1 MNIDNTPLKKFV
13 LIDTTQRPSY
23 AFLAKAKLTE
33 WEAKTKNYAF
43 AMNGV
48 KKKYILLEE
57 WK

>member
-1 MNIDNTPLKKFV
+1 MNIDNTSLKNFI
-13 LIDTTQRPSY
+13 LIDTTQKPSY
-23 AFLAKAKLTE
+23 AFLAKAQLTE

-48 KKKYILLEE
+48 KKKYILTKE

>member
-1 MNIDNTPLKKFV
+1 MNIDNTPLKNFI
-13 LIDTTQRPSY
+13 LIDTDQIPCY
-23 AFLAKAKLTE
+23 AFLAKAQLTE

-48 KKKYILLEE
+48 KKKYILTKE